1 MKERPILFSAPM
13 VRAILDG
20 IKTQTRRPVKNIGF
34 VTGIGHVLNGSD
46 NRSEWPDFCPYG
58 KTGDRLWVRET
69 WGYRTKGS
77 DIIMGTHWENPLYR
91 ANADAC
97 GLLGHDGFGPIYE
110 EDILWRSSIHM
121 PRSASRISLEIT
133 GVRVERL
140 QDISEGD
147 AIAEGVEELDGHFNE
162 AEYCAI
168 AKKIGCCIG
177 DSKPVY
183 AQLWESLNGP
193 GSWDL
198 NPFVWVLEFRR
209 I

>member
-20 IKTQTRRPVKNIGF
+20 IKTQTRRPVKNYGMAP
-34 VTGIGHVLNGSD
+34 GIGNILKGSD
-46 NRSEWPDFCPYG
+46 DIKEWPDFCPYG

-69 WGYRTKGS
+69 WINDYDRDGYLYKA
-77 DIIMGTHWENPLYR
+77 DCHEDGTIPRLSSG
-91 ANADAC
+91 AG
-97 GLLGHDGFGPIYE
+97 GLGGGVGYAVIKKWKP
-110 EDILWRSSIHM
+110 SIHM
-121 PRSASRISLEIT
+121 PRRASRISLEIT

-140 QDISEGD
+140 QDISEED

-162 AEYCAI
+162 ADYCAI
-168 AKKIGCCIG
+168 AKKISCCIG

-183 AQLWESLNGP
+183 AQLWESLNGK

-198 NPFVWVLEFRR
+198 NPFVWVIEFKR